1 MRGPRP
7 SPHPDRDHTLIPLE
21 PGASPALCLLGRSP
35 RRVRSLVQSAP
46 FLGSWDLGVAALSAD
61 PELSSPQG
69 QAVLGSPSHRPP
81 SASGSPCCL
90 GKLTAAQRPPSAS
103 GLGQSTARPPPPF
116 VRGLVTQ
123 IFPPSSQHQPH
134 ACGAFSRVARKAG
147 PATSGTLLRPPPGE
161 DSVEEDSGSVP
172 PTRRGQPP
180 APPSRL
186 PAARPGRCSPAPT
199 LVRLRKAG
207 LGLAGPGWA
216 RLMENPDR
224 WGCLSPP
231 GSRTHTHSHTL
242 TLRIGGPSRRWCG
255 SSPGDSSAHACD
267 VKARPLFTQHQH

>member
-1 MRGPRP
+1 M
-7 SPHPDRDHTLIPLE
+7 
-21 PGASPALCLLGRSP
+21 
-35 RRVRSLVQSAP
+35 VQSAA
-46 FLGSWDLGVAALSAD
+46 FLGSWGFGVAALSAD

-116 VRGLVTQ
+116 VRELVTQ
-123 IFPPSSQHQPH
+123 IFPSSSQHQPH

-147 PATSGTLLRPPPGE
+147 PTTSGTPLRPPPGE
-161 DSVEEDSGSVP
+161 DFVEEDSGSVP

-180 APPSRL
+180 APLSRRPAGTPGTLQPSSHSG
-186 PAARPGRCSPAPT
+186 PAKRSW
-199 LVRLRKAG
+199 
-207 LGLAGPGWA
+207 AGPGWA
-216 RLMENPDR
+216 RLIENPGR

-231 GSRTHTHSHTL
+231 GSRRHTHTHNLDRRTFQEVVRPESRGLKCPRLRRESQTL
-242 TLRIGGPSRRWCG
+242 VHPSPAPAPSPWSFRPTCFAFLGLASSDRATMPRQQGPTWVGR
-255 SSPGDSSAHACD
+255 A
-267 VKARPLFTQHQH
+267 

>member
-1 MRGPRP
+1 MCARARVCVCVGAGWGEGSEAQPPPRP
-7 SPHPDRDHTLIPLE
+7 RSHTHTPD
-21 PGASPALCLLGRSP
+21 PGASPALCSLGRSP
-35 RRVRSLVQSAP
+35 RRVRSLVQSAA
-46 FLGSWDLGVAALSAD
+46 FLGSWGFGVAALSAD

-116 VRGLVTQ
+116 VRELVTQ
-123 IFPPSSQHQPH
+123 IFPSSSQHQPH

-147 PATSGTLLRPPPGE
+147 PTTSGTPLRPPPGE
-161 DSVEEDSGSVP
+161 DFVEEDSGSVP

-199 LVRLRKAG
+199 LVRLREAG
-207 LGLAGPGWA
+207 LGLAGPG
-216 RLMENPDR
+216 
-224 WGCLSPP
+224 LSRTLAD
-231 GSRTHTHSHTL
+231 GAACHLQALGHTHTHSHS
-242 TLRIGGPSRRWCG
+242 G
-255 SSPGDSSAHACD
+255 
-267 VKARPLFTQHQH
+267 